1 MDELVRSVLDSRL
14 NLPVSRRR
22 LIQGAA
28 GLATLT
34 VLGAPGG
41 AALADGKLGGALN
54 FLGYDGEQG
63 ANVGKTFLDKNG
75 IKLNATFVSAAFMSA
90 AHPTRLQSRQTIR
103 NDVPRFVLRM
113 AVPSTC
119 FRGARYGHWRETGI

>member
-41 AALADGKLGGALN
+41 GALADGMLGGTLN

-63 ANVGKTFLDKNG
+63 ANVGKKFLDTNG
-75 IKLNATFVSAAFMSA
+75 IKLTPPSCRRRM
-90 AHPTRLQSRQTIR
+90 RL
-103 NDVPRFVLRM
+103 
-113 AVPSTC
+113 
-119 FRGARYGHWRETGI
+119 